1 MVDPRWHILEPK
13 CLMTAPCTQ
22 NAGNKRPYLAKFLPA
37 KKMLFALEYFQ
48 ENKLCSPLLRISED
62 TITLYGTASIH
73 GNTSY
78 GIISHHSEGFF
89 KNTRTWEKYI

>member
-22 NAGNKRPYLAKFLPA
+22 NAGNKRPTLLNSYLQ
-37 KKMLFALEYFQ
+37 KKMFALEYCQ
-48 ENKLCSPLLRISED
+48 ETKLCSPLLGISED
-62 TITLYGTASIH
+62 TITLYGTAGIH